1 MTGQQAADADR
12 PDVPDVPDVQ
22 KTITVP
28 APVDEAFRIFVERP
42 IEWIPDGHSF
52 LKDPQFMTME
62 PRAGG
67 RFYERGPDGTEITR
81 GTILE
86 WSPPAHLAVTWRV
99 GPNWRPVFDDEKASV
114 IQVDFTAAGPDTTD
128 VALTYTQ
135 LHRHGGF
142 AAVLRAALAG
152 PDPGQT
158 LVRYAEVVARH
169 AAGARDA

>member
-1 MTGQQAADADR
+1 VTGQQAAGADR
-12 PDVPDVPDVQ
+12 PDVPDVR

-52 LKDPQFMTME
+52 LQDPQSMTME

-67 RFYERGPDGTEITR
+67 RFCERGPDGTEVTR

-86 WSPPAHLAVTWRV
+86 WSPPAHLAVTWRF

-114 IQVDFTAAGPDTTD
+114 IQGR
-128 VALTYTQ
+128 
-135 LHRHGGF
+135 LHRGRPGHDRYRPDVHP
-142 AAVLRAALAG
+142 AASARSLRRRSQDG
-152 PDPGQT
+152 SRRP
-158 LVRYAEVVARH
+158 
-169 AAGARDA
+169 

>member
-1 MTGQQAADADR
+1 MTEQQAADA
-12 PDVPDVPDVQ
+12 DVPDVPDVR

-52 LKDPQFMTME
+52 LKDPQFMAME

-67 RFYERGPDGTEITR
+67 RFYERGPDGAEITR

-114 IQVDFTAAGPDTTD
+114 IQVDFTAAAPGTTD
-128 VALTYTQ
+128 VILTYSQ
-135 LHRHGGF
+135 LRRHGDF

-158 LVRYAEVVARH
+158 LVQYADVVARH
-169 AAGARDA
+169 ATGTRDA

>member
-1 MTGQQAADADR
+1 MTGQAADA
-12 PDVPDVPDVQ
+12 DVPDVPDVR

-42 IEWIPDGHSF
+42 IEWIPAGHSF
-52 LKDPQFMTME
+52 LKDPQMMGME

-67 RFYERGPDGTEITR
+67 RFYERGPDGAEITR

-86 WSPPAHLAVTWRV
+86 WSPPDRLAVTWRI
-99 GPNWRPVFDDEKASV
+99 GQNWRPVFDDDQASV
-114 IQVDFTAAGPDTTD
+114 IQVDFTAAAPGMTD

-135 LHRHGGF
+135 LGRHGDF

-152 PDPGQT
+152 PDPGPT
-158 LVRYAEVVARH
+158 LVQYANVVARH
-169 AAGARDA
+169 AAGGPDS